1 MPRDHKKGKGCIMGD
16 LIDRQEAIDLAMQYC
31 PDDDGT
37 CSKADEDIRNL
48 LDELEDLPSAD
59 GVSKKD
65 VLGWLLAYHTK
76 SFDLKGRYYP
86 HEVIGWLV
94 ADISKNL
101 FADMIGE
108 QE

>member
-1 MPRDHKKGKGCIMGD
+1 MNQENTHDRTTGD
-16 LIDRQEAIDLAMQYC
+16 YISRQ
-31 PDDDGT
+31 
-37 CSKADEDIRNL
+37 
-48 LDELEDLPSAD
+48 
-59 GVSKKD
+59 D

-101 FADMIGE
+101 FADMRGE
-108 QE
+108 QDE

>member
-1 MPRDHKKGKGCIMGD
+1 MGKDTIY
-16 LIDRQEAIDLAMQYC
+16 RQDAIDALDC
-31 PDDDGT
+31 INGT
-37 CSKADEDIRNL
+37 EEVLRS
-48 LDELEDLPSAD
+48 LPSAD
-59 GVSKKD
+59 SVSKKD

-101 FADMIGE
+101 FADMRGE
-108 QE
+108 QDE

>member
-1 MPRDHKKGKGCIMGD
+1 MIDSQGKMNKQRKVVITITYNEMGIIIDTKAEEVTQPNLQPTCTQLATDCIS
-16 LIDRQEAIDLAMQYC
+16 RQ
-31 PDDDGT
+31 
-37 CSKADEDIRNL
+37 
-48 LDELEDLPSAD
+48 
-59 GVSKKD
+59 D

-101 FADMIGE
+101 FADMEGE
-108 QE
+108 QDEHS